1 MTKLYPSVLVCCFLL
16 FFFSS
21 QKIVAQCNC
30 KPGVP
35 ATPIT
40 YLDTIL
46 PTQAST
52 SIFSFPKFDPS
63 IGTLSCIEFN
73 DTVSV
78 VVTTFARNTDTTAG
92 HNYTFVTSIGDVVN
106 GPNNSGSYNWA
117 ASTQAG
123 TKIYGP
129 TYLDQDMID
138 MHPPQTRLPGDSV
151 TYGPDTLINNAIGAG
166 SPPDFAPF
174 IGTTGSVN
182 FDMELSGGAI
192 AIVGGTN
199 YLTGI
204 KSNSWG
210 TFRLTYYWC
219 PTGTL
224 ANNIVNFTAFKNSG
238 AVQLQWQD
246 ESAGTGVSYAIEYST
261 DGTSFLPAGYVNA
274 NSQESASSTQTFKY
288 TYQSANTTPGKLY
301 FRIRRIGTDGKA
313 SYSVIKSLSFSSSS
327 LAGYQVY
334 PNPVKNSVMLEFDE
348 VQNGNFIVSI
358 INTIGQ
364 VIQQKSVILNGTNQ
378 IKMDLVNKPAAGLY
392 YLQAKDQTNNQQ
404 YISKILIR

>member
-21 QKIVAQCNC
+21 QKIFAQCNC

-40 YLDTIL
+40 YLDTVL

-52 SIFSFPKFDPS
+52 SIYSFPKFDPS

-78 VVTTFARNTDTTAG
+78 MVTTFARNTDTTAG

-106 GPNNSGSYNWA
+106 GPKNSGPYDWTV
-117 ASTQAG
+117 STQSG
-123 TKIYGP
+123 TKVYGP

-138 MHPPQTRLPGDSV
+138 LHPPQPRLPGDSV
-151 TYGPDTLINNAIGAG
+151 TYGPDTLISNAIGAG
-166 SPPDFAPF
+166 SPPDFSPF
-174 IGTTGSVN
+174 VGTGSVN

-199 YLTGI
+199 YLAGI

-219 PTGTL
+219 PASVL
-224 ANNIVNFTAFKNSG
+224 ANTLINFTAFKNDG

-261 DGTSFLPAGYVNA
+261 DGTSFLPAGYIAA
-274 NSQESASSTQTFKY
+274 NSQENASSTQTFKY
-288 TYQSANTTPGKLY
+288 LYPSPNTGSGKLF
-301 FRIRRIGTDGKA
+301 FRIRRIGTDGKF
-313 SYSVIKSLSFSSSS
+313 SFSTIKSLSFSSSS
-327 LAGYQVY
+327 LAGYQIY

-348 VQNGNFIVSI
+348 VQNGNFTVSI

-364 VIQQKSVILNGTNQ
+364 VIQQKSVTLNGSNQ
-378 IKMDLVNKPAAGLY
+378 IKMDLANQPAAGLY
-392 YLQAKDQTNNQQ
+392 YLEAKDQTHNQQ
-404 YISKILIR
+404 YVSKILIK